1 MSIETDEEMRL
12 IVLIKIQIC
21 FFVQRRALPHIHVID
36 SLVKEMLK
44 VEIIQQAEQV
54 TQVSLVFTQKAI
66 FFSNKKSFQIFGI
79 PTKKIIKLS
88 WNTYD
93 FFN

>member
-1 MSIETDEEMRL
+1 MSIEDEEMRL

-44 VEIIQQAEQV
+44 VEIIKQAEQV
-54 TQVSLVFTQKAI
+54 TQVSFMFTQKV
-66 FFSNKKSFQIFGI
+66 FFFQIRSLF
-79 PTKKIIKLS
+79 KYLESLQRK
-88 WNTYD
+88 
-93 FFN
+93 

>member
-1 MSIETDEEMRL
+1 MSIEDEEMRL

-44 VEIIQQAEQV
+44 VEIIKQAEQV
-54 TQVSLVFTQKAI
+54 TQVSFMFTQKVF

>member
-12 IVLIKIQIC
+12 IVQIKIQIC

-44 VEIIQQAEQV
+44 VEIIKQAEQV
-54 TQVSLVFTQKAI
+54 TQVSFMFTQKV
-66 FFSNKKSFQIFGI
+66 FFFFQIRSLF
-79 PTKKIIKLS
+79 KYLESLQRK
-88 WNTYD
+88 
-93 FFN
+93 

>member
-54 TQVSLVFTQKAI
+54 TQVSFVFTQKAI
-66 FFSNKKSFQIFGI
+66 FFFKQEVFSNI
-79 PTKKIIKLS
+79 
-88 WNTYD
+88 WNPYKE
-93 FFN
+93 NN